1 MFTKKKLKKDRVKKK
16 DPTLQKDLGQKI
28 NIRIKKY
35 NPPVK

>member
-28 NIRIKKY
+28 KRQVKK
-35 NPPVK
+35 